1 MDGSRDIPKYPQHS
15 RPRPDHLPRPVYVRM
30 SDLPA
35 GYSIG
40 AHSHD
45 WHQLI
50 FAIEGTMTVTTK
62 AGIWVVPPQR
72 AVWVPPG
79 VEHAVSHATF
89 TRARHIYIDK
99 NAPVDLPDRCTV
111 LDVSPLLR
119 ELIRAATEIPI
130 EYDEA
135 GAEGRLIRVLLD
147 QLKPPRDDN
156 LHLPAPKDPR
166 LTRICE
172 QLQANPSDNRTLDNW
187 SRDCGAS
194 SRTLARLFQRET
206 GMPFRDWRQKLR
218 LLYALEKLAHHRPVT
233 EVALDLGYENTSAFI
248 AMFRKATGKTPGG
261 YFR

>member
-130 EYDEA
+130 EYD
-135 GAEGRLIRVLLD
+135 
-147 QLKPPRDDN
+147 
-156 LHLPAPKDPR
+156 
-166 LTRICE
+166 
-172 QLQANPSDNRTLDNW
+172 
-187 SRDCGAS
+187 
-194 SRTLARLFQRET
+194 
-206 GMPFRDWRQKLR
+206 
-218 LLYALEKLAHHRPVT
+218 
-233 EVALDLGYENTSAFI
+233 
-248 AMFRKATGKTPGG
+248 
-261 YFR
+261 